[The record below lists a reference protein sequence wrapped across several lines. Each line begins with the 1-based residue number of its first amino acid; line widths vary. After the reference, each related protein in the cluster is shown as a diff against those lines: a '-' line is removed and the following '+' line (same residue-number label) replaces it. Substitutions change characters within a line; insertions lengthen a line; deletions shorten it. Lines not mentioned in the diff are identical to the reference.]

1 MSEHNRLELRA
12 KDPVAQCLIRR
23 LTVPRVYFDANWPLF
38 EHVPADLL
46 LIDRDGVG
54 DAHLVEI
61 KRTAE
66 SALAQVRTLLKATA
80 PFRWVAFLRGTA
92 DKKTIRR
99 LASHEDLYLEGTAGR
114 VGVIE
119 FFEMTN
125 GELGANILV
134 SAERFPD
141 AVYDVAMKF
150 SSSHKAN
157 IQFGD

>member
-1 MSEHNRLELRA
+1 MSSRDRIELRA

-23 LTVPRVYFDANWPLF
+23 LTVPRVYFDAEWPGF
-38 EHVPADLL
+38 EQHAVDLL

-61 KRTAE
+61 KRTATA
-66 SALAQVRTLLKATA
+66 ALGRVASLLRAAA
-80 PFRWVAFLRGTA
+80 PFRWVAYVKGT
-92 DKKTIRR
+92 
-99 LASHEDLYLEGTAGR
+99 EDAETTRVLKSTEGLYAEHSPGR

-119 FFEMTN
+119 IVEMTPTD
-125 GELGANILV
+125 LGANVVV

-141 AVYDVAMKF
+141 AVYDVATAF
-150 SSSHKAN
+150 SGSHKAN